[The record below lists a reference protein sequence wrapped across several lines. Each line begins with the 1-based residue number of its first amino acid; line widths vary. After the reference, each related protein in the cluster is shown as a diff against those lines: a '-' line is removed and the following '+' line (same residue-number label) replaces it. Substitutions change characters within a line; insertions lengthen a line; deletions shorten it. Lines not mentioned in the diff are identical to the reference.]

1 MSYDVSKYILCLIDA
16 KSGFS
21 IYINENKTS
30 KTDCYIMIPTN
41 ISGMKD
47 TSKFIVSKKSLLSL
61 IKMSSDL
68 YLSKIYICNEDFDIE
83 KYNVDIE
90 NFSDYLCLLS
100 ECNLIK

>member
-1 MSYDVSKYILCLIDA
+1 MSYDPSRYIVCFIDSKSY
-16 KSGFS
+16 FT

-30 KTDCYIMIPTN
+30 KSDCYIIIPTN

-47 TSKFIVSKKSLLSL
+47 SSKFIVSKNSLLSL

-68 YLSKIYICNEDFDIE
+68 YINKFCICVEDFDIE

-100 ECNLIK
+100 ECKSI